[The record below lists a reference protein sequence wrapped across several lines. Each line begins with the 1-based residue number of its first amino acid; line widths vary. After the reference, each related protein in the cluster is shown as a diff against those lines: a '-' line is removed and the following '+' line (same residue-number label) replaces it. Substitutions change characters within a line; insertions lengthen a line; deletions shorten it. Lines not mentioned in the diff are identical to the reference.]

1 MKIRPRATMGI
12 LLVLGGVLLLL
23 QSLNLLRGTWENVI
37 WTVVLGAVGIYF
49 ITLFIT
55 NRKNWWW
62 LLPGII
68 LIGIAVSNLLEI
80 VFPQASYL
88 NDLIVLSTI
97 GIAFIAVYLNDRV
110 NWWALIPGG
119 VLVTLGVVS
128 LADETTLVAFDSSA
142 IFFFGLGLTFL
153 VLYLIPTPY
162 GRIKWAIFPALP
174 LLLVGGFLAFE
185 SQAQVWEIAGPAII
199 IVAGLYFLVSAMR
212 K

>member
-12 LLVLGGVLLLL
+12 LLVLGGILLLL

-49 ITLFIT
+49 ISLFFT

-80 VFPQASYL
+80 ALPQASYL
-88 NDLIVLSTI
+88 NDLIVLGSI
-97 GIAFIAVYLNDRV
+97 GIAFVAVYFNDRV

-119 VLVTLGVVS
+119 VLLTLGVVS
-128 LADETTLVAFDSSA
+128 LADETNLVAFDSSA
-142 IFFFGLGLTFL
+142 IFFFGLGFTFL

-162 GRIKWAIFPALP
+162 GRIRWAIFPALP

>member
-1 MKIRPRATMGI
+1 MGL
-12 LLVLGGVLLLL
+12 LLVLGGALLLL
-23 QSLNLLRGTWENVI
+23 QSLNLLRGTWENAI
-37 WTVVLGAVGIYF
+37 WTVVFGAVGIYCL
-49 ITLFIT
+49 TLFFT

-68 LIGIAVSNLLEI
+68 LLGMAVSNLLEL
-80 VFPQASYL
+80 VFPQADYL
-88 NDLIVLSTI
+88 SGVIILGGI

-119 VLVTLGVVS
+119 VLLTLGVVS
-128 LADETTLVAFDSSA
+128 LVDEANLVSFDSSA
-142 IFFFGLGLTFL
+142 IFFFGLGLTFF

-162 GRIKWAIFPALP
+162 GRLKWAIFPALP
-174 LLLVGGFLAFE
+174 LLLVAGFLAFQ

-199 IVAGLYFLVSAMR
+199 IIAGLYFLISAMR